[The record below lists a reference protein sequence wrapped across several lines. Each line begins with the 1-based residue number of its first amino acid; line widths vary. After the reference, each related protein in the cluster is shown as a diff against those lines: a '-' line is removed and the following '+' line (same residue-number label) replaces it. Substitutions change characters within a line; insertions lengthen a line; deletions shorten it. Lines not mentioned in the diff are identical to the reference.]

1 MPLPFRPNCL
11 PTMLGPLPHRTA
23 RLAWDACL
31 RYFPAMLPLPLLA
44 SSGEEPLRVAVQGFG
59 GVAFVRDQVQF
70 DHAAAVK
77 GYDELYLAYLEDQ
90 FATHAISLGAFTEWT
105 ARELHIKRADA
116 VCTTMMG
123 PISAALR
130 LLDDDGV
137 TALNDL
143 AMVDALAKHLSLR
156 LQWQSAMV
164 NRGAKTVVQWLYE
177 PYLDVVGT
185 PFAPISWS
193 AAGDLFE
200 QAFGAQRGVRA
211 IWTSSTVNLP
221 ALLAEPVIDIVGLP
235 LPQPATASVWGPA
248 LREFMQ
254 RQGVVGWGIVP
265 TTVEGLA
272 NARVGRLAARF
283 TEFLQALEAI
293 GLPVAD
299 VIARSLI
306 MPEDTLGHLD
316 ANVAESAL
324 AMVSQLSGML
334 RHSYGLD

>member
-11 PTMLGPLPHRTA
+11 PTALGPLPHRTA
-23 RLAWDACL
+23 RLAWDMCV
-31 RYFPAMLPLPLLA
+31 RYFPEMLPLPLLA
-44 SSGEEPLRVAVQGFG
+44 SSGEEPLRVAVQGFR
-59 GVAFVRDQVQF
+59 GVTFVRDQVQF
-70 DHAAAVK
+70 DHALAIK
-77 GYDELYLAYLEDQ
+77 GFDDLYLAYLEDQ
-90 FATHAISLGAFTEWT
+90 FATYAISLGAFTEWT
-105 ARELHIKRADA
+105 ARELHVKRADA
-116 VCTTMMG
+116 VCTTIMG

-130 LLDDDGV
+130 LVDDGV
-137 TALNDL
+137 TALNDVTV
-143 AMVDALAKHLSLR
+143 VDALAKHICLR

-164 NRGAKTVVQWLYE
+164 DRGAATIVQWLYE

-193 AAGDLFE
+193 AAGELFE
-200 QAFGAQRGVRA
+200 QAFGSQQGVGA
-211 IWTSSTVNLP
+211 VWTSSTVNLS
-221 ALLAEPVIDIVGLP
+221 ALLAEPVIEIVGLP
-235 LPQPATASVWGPA
+235 LPQPAAASVWGPA
-248 LREFMQ
+248 LREFIQ

-265 TTVEGLA
+265 TTAEGLA

-283 TEFLQALEAI
+283 TEFLQGLEAV

-306 MPEDTLGHLD
+306 MPEDILGHLD

-334 RHSYGLD
+334 RHSYGID